1 MRSDKVFEAAIQ
13 IPNRY
18 SLCQAAARATRRLH
32 VPSTRTQDTM
42 NDVLTDIGVGK
53 YGGVIKEQEAPQP
66 PSATDDIIAL

>member
-1 MRSDKVFEAAIQ
+1 
-13 IPNRY
+13 
-18 SLCQAAARATRRLH
+18 
-32 VPSTRTQDTM
+32 M